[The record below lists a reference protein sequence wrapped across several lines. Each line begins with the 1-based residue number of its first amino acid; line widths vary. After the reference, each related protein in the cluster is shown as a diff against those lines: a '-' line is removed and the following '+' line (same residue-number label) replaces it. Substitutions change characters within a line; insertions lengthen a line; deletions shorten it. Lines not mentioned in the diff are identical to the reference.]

1 MGVIEVIYYNDL
13 DLESEIK
20 RLTSEKLGSYQ
31 TQKTIMASWCYEKDI
46 IGQKHLH
53 TFSYYALSYFTQC

>member
-1 MGVIEVIYYNDL
+1 MSLRPFIHYNDL

-20 RLTSEKLGSYQ
+20 RIISEKVGSYQ
-31 TQKTIMASWCYEKDI
+31 EQKSIMASWCYEKDI